1 MFFPS
6 KRHGQHFQY
15 IADSQDVED
24 TRTKNTRD
32 VRASFENMSLKRG
45 RVPTRPASRIHLE
58 EKDGTLISSMSEASR
73 IMYMMRAP
81 LFFEQEIKEIKD
93 TTKNINT
100 NNTNNINSS
109 SNQISHPTISTS
121 TKATST
127 KTALALAKYVKSLF
141 QNDWIK
147 ESADKLSMGIVLCGR
162 IIIFQ
167 ISCRQINFT
176 KNKFQ
181 TQNSNSKNNLAE
193 TTRYVLGC
201 NIYMLVPRRGAASL
215 SSSLSKELVKLKLK
229 IKLFGFVVNNTSLRA
244 LDALSNDSDVTVL
257 ERLQSF
263 RTYYKWNAVVFP
275 RKLQTH
281 TIVQRYLA
289 MDVSKLA
296 MTSVKH
302 GIEITLLSLV
312 QYIAQPERSS
322 SVYGC
327 SGRINSKNEY
337 FIVFCPMQGTLSTA
351 KVVVKN
357 NNNNKKKKGGSPSN
371 GTKNGLDGLDI
382 FFVFDHETTIR
393 ESKKMGAQ
401 FHHSHSSSSSTTSTI
416 ASGTSSTSST
426 STSRKSNR
434 RGRTDQMPISSQAA
448 AAKPWETTRMWLQR
462 NLSVAAAHMLRDGLW
477 TLARTTGLNKEQYLH
492 LQRYV
497 LKTSVH
503 DIDSSLDELLDVF
516 DDDMGTGTGQM
527 TGEHHRFMHDFFR
540 YMELMVPNA
549 VLQCDGN
556 RLFIS
561 NFNQA
566 LDIVFSTN
574 GKLNVMLWRRRIG
587 AAIGTIEL
595 ELIRSFVLQFGSW
608 LWSNGMER

>member
-1 MFFPS
+1 
-6 KRHGQHFQY
+6 
-15 IADSQDVED
+15 
-24 TRTKNTRD
+24 
-32 VRASFENMSLKRG
+32 
-45 RVPTRPASRIHLE
+45 
-58 EKDGTLISSMSEASR
+58 
-73 IMYMMRAP
+73 
-81 LFFEQEIKEIKD
+81 
-93 TTKNINT
+93 
-100 NNTNNINSS
+100 
-109 SNQISHPTISTS
+109 
-121 TKATST
+121 
-127 KTALALAKYVKSLF
+127 
-141 QNDWIK
+141 
-147 ESADKLSMGIVLCGR
+147 
-162 IIIFQ
+162 
-167 ISCRQINFT
+167 
-176 KNKFQ
+176 
-181 TQNSNSKNNLAE
+181 QNSNSKNNLAE

-426 STSRKSNR
+426 S
-434 RGRTDQMPISSQAA
+434 
-448 AAKPWETTRMWLQR
+448 
-462 NLSVAAAHMLRDGLW
+462 
-477 TLARTTGLNKEQYLH
+477 
-492 LQRYV
+492 
-497 LKTSVH
+497 
-503 DIDSSLDELLDVF
+503 
-516 DDDMGTGTGQM
+516 
-527 TGEHHRFMHDFFR
+527 
-540 YMELMVPNA
+540 
-549 VLQCDGN
+549 
-556 RLFIS
+556 
-561 NFNQA
+561 
-566 LDIVFSTN
+566 
-574 GKLNVMLWRRRIG
+574 
-587 AAIGTIEL
+587 
-595 ELIRSFVLQFGSW
+595 
-608 LWSNGMER
+608 